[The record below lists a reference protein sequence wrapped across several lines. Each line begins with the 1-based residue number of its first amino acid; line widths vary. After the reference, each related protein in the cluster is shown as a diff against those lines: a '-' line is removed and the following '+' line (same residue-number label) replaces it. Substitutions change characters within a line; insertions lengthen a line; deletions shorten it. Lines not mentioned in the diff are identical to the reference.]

1 MKHVP
6 IGSLPDCVPIC
17 KPTMYIAKT
26 NSSDPKGW
34 WFGPWNS
41 ELPVAV
47 GYANTGLDEPH
58 VHHET
63 FEIYLVARGTS
74 SIRVEGKTVALAAGS
89 VIVLEPGEAHTFL
102 ESSPDYMHFVI
113 HAASATGAEL
123 QPEKTPVSRQRLGLD
138 SR

>member
-1 MKHVP
+1 MH
-6 IGSLPDCVPIC
+6 IE
-17 KPTMYIAKT
+17 KT
-26 NSSDPKGW
+26 DPSQSKGW

-58 VHHET
+58 VHHAT

-74 SIRVEGKTVALAAGS
+74 SIRVEGEIVTLTAGD
-89 VIVLEPGEAHTFL
+89 VLVVEPGEAHTFL

-113 HAASATGAEL
+113 HAASAPGALL

-138 SR
+138 TREAGKV